1 MDAFS
6 SAVHHMDEVQ
16 RMQAFFSLEQQL
28 VKAME
33 AAGAGATTTTTITA
47 VGTSSS
53 TSRPGSSKPSSSGMP
68 FQRDPQAA
76 TAAAEEDLA
85 LQLQRLRRQASALFC
100 ALPEDLQQTLVSSP
114 SRRILLRS
122 LHLDGSLDPV
132 LARLVARLKRDV
144 EEKEAAEGA
153 EV

>member
-33 AAGAGATTTTTITA
+33 AAEAGATTTTTITA
-47 VGTSSS
+47 AGTSS
-53 TSRPGSSKPSSSGMP
+53 RPGGSSKPSSSSGTP
-68 FQRDPQAA
+68 FQGEPR
-76 TAAAEEDLA
+76 AAAAAEEEDLA

-132 LARLVARLKRDV
+132 LARLVARLQRDV

-153 EV
+153 DV